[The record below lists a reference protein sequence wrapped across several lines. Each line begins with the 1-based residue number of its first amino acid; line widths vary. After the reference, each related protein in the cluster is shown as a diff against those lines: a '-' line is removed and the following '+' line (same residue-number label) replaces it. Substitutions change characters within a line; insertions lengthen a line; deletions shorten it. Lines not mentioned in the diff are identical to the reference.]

1 MKFAITGANGFMG
14 RRLATALQ
22 REGHQLNLVTR
33 PGCNRGRIA
42 RREPDTQVF
51 PLGLS
56 DPERL
61 AEAFAGARAIAH
73 LAGINR
79 EIGDQTYETV
89 HIDGARHVVAAARL
103 AGVRRIVFVSF
114 LRARPNC
121 GSSYHESKW
130 EAEEIIRSSG
140 LEYTILKPGV
150 VYGTGDHMLDHL
162 SHAFHTF
169 PIFGLVGFKDRPVRP
184 LAIEDFVPILKA
196 ALTHEAMRDK
206 TIPVTGPEEM
216 GLADA
221 VRRVAAV
228 TGRRP
233 AMIRLPLASHRML
246 AWGCEQMMRVTM
258 VSKAQVRILSEGV
271 VEPAL
276 APDDLP
282 PELQPTTPF
291 TPEQI
296 KQGLPEAKPFGFS
309 DLLCPRLT

>member
-14 RRLATALQ
+14 RRLFTALQ

-33 PGCNRGRIA
+33 PGCDRGRLA
-42 RREPDTQVF
+42 ESESEALVF
-51 PLGLS
+51 PIGLS

-61 AEAFAGARAIAH
+61 AEAFAGVHAISL

-79 EIGDQTYETV
+79 EIGEQTYETV
-89 HIDGARHVVAAARL
+89 HIAGARRLVAAARR

-114 LRARPNC
+114 LRARPDC

-169 PIFGLVGFKDRPVRP
+169 PIFGLVGFEDRPVRP
-184 LAIEDFVPILKA
+184 LAIEDFVPILN
-196 ALTHEAMRDK
+196 
-206 TIPVTGPEEM
+206 G
-216 GLADA
+216 GADA
-221 VRRVAAV
+221 RGDAQQDHPGYRTGGNGPRRRSAQGRGCHRQAAGNDPPAAGFPSPAGLGLR
-228 TGRRP
+228 TGDARPDGLEGPGANPLRR
-233 AMIRLPLASHRML
+233 RGR
-246 AWGCEQMMRVTM
+246 T
-258 VSKAQVRILSEGV
+258 
-271 VEPAL
+271 AL
-276 APDDLP
+276 APDRLP

-296 KQGLPEAKPFGFS
+296 KQGLPEAKPFGLS
-309 DLLCPRLT
+309 DLRCPRFT